1 MSLERFPVSRAKA
14 ILQHLNCVIMWEHHS
29 WIHKLFRLQRSSDHE
44 SNMSLEDSSE
54 ESLMR
59 LKLCTHFHE
68 LKFNISTQR
77 WSCYTYYVT
86 LTFIRVLNCPVALE
100 SPSDSS
106 LNVYIVLLKPIF
118 WMKSCM
124 FLLNRTNT
132 YMKMHATC
140 TFIFMW
146 FMMAVRFL
154 QRQSKVLS
162 KNPHHSGL
170 CFIEE
175 FKNRLKRAKI

>member
-1 MSLERFPVSRAKA
+1 MGAS
-14 ILQHLNCVIMWEHHS
+14 HHK
-29 WIHKLFRLQRSSDHE
+29 WFRLQSSSDHE

-68 LKFNISTQR
+68 LMFNISTQR

-86 LTFIRVLNCPVALE
+86 LTFIRVLNCPADPHLALE
-100 SPSDSS
+100 SPSDSL
-106 LNVYIVLLKPIF
+106 LNVYIVLPKPTF

-132 YMKMHATC
+132 YMKMHAC
-140 TFIFMW
+140 ILVFMRFIMV
-146 FMMAVRFL
+146 VRIL
-154 QRQSKVLS
+154 QHKVLS
-162 KNPHHSGL
+162 KNPIHSGL
-170 CFIEE
+170 FYLRI
-175 FKNRLKRAKI
+175 LKPS